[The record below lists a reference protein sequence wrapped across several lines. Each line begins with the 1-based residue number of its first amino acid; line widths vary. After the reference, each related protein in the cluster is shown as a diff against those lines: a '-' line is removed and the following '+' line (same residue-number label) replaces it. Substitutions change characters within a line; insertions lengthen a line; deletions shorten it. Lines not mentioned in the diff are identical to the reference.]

1 MKIPLFALAVALL
14 LVGNTTTGT
23 AREGGPEV
31 PIGWKTLN
39 VPGKAATE
47 FRAAPDGTIEVS
59 ASKSVGFLY
68 RELPKSARPVTRLSW
83 RWRVDV
89 APPSPDLSIKGK
101 DDRPLAIHI
110 CFDTEDAPPSRWS
123 LLDQVGKWTR
133 TSPLRGKVLTY
144 VWGGTRNRGDRI
156 ENPYFKSKGQII
168 ILRPGDSPTGRWF
181 MESIDIVSD
190 FEKAFGYSPPMV
202 RLIAISADTDDK
214 RAMSMGKVADLKIHA
229 Q

>member
-1 MKIPLFALAVALL
+1 MKIPLLALAAFLL
-14 LVGNTTTGT
+14 FAGNTVTGT
-23 AREGGPEV
+23 AKESGPEV
-31 PIGWKTLN
+31 PSGWKTLN
-39 VPGKAATE
+39 IPGKAATE

-68 RELPKSARPVTRLSW
+68 RELPKSAAPVTRLSW

-89 APPSPDLSIKGK
+89 APPSTDLSMKGE

-123 LLDQVGKWTR
+123 LLDQVGKWAR

-181 MESIDIVSD
+181 MESIDIVAD

-214 RAMSMGKVADLKIHA
+214 RGVSAGKVADLKLHA
-229 Q
+229 E